1 MYQIA
6 MVAALPVVVAVLR
19 FSLRS
24 DQAPGRLPPR
34 IPQLGAFP
42 SHSDLAILE
51 RLACALTR
59 ARRSPLTY
67 LLG

>member
-42 SHSDLAILE
+42 HSDLAILE